1 MDNKIKNVAQ
11 DVQKRIVSLEKGKA
25 SELNAIQLKID
36 ESKKSAVAAQRAM
49 ATATAATDLKGY
61 QKAKAENGDALDAL
75 EMYQKRYAQL
85 KENDFVTERESD
97 SVIDSLLKYEEDLS
111 AEYRENVLEPLTDL
125 KAIHDAYEAAIK
137 ETEDVIRAWTNRIH
151 ANYRSETTT
160 YADGSNRS
168 KTPVPVRNTP
178 YFGCKESLTIG
189 NFLQKTGSDK

>member
-25 SELNAIQLKID
+25 SELLAIQLKID

-75 EMYQKRYAQL
+75 EMYQKRYTQL

-151 ANYRSETTT
+151 ANYRSETAT